1 MMNSKRV
8 PADEVLGYA
17 NILLQSGKVQVCI
30 LFDWRTGEY
39 VVSWP
44 SFGQPT
50 IEEEEDEDE

>member
-8 PADEVLGYA
+8 PADEVLAYVD
-17 NILLQSGKVQVCI
+17 ILLQTGKVQVTI

-44 SFGQPT
+44 SPGQPT
-50 IEEEEDEDE
+50 IQEEEDEDE